1 MSIRRKDAPANR
13 PVSQKVSQ
21 VSYLFSTPDEQQEM
35 LNRIGVGS
43 LQTLLDQIPTEL
55 QLQQPLDLPPALSEL
70 ELEQHLRELA
80 SKNIGASARA
90 CFLGGGA
97 YDHFIPSVVDEIT
110 SRGEFYTAYTPYQAE
125 ASQGTLQAFFE
136 FQSMIAELTGLDVA
150 NSSLYE
156 GGSGVAEAILM
167 AMRCTDRAGRV
178 VILGST
184 NPEYVETLNTYFA
197 NKTTEVIVVPTTM
210 GMADILSL
218 EELVNDQTA
227 CVVVQQPNFFGCL
240 EDVEAIG
247 KLAHR
252 SGALLVVSFDPL
264 SLGILKR
271 PGDLGADIAVAEG
284 QSLGT
289 PLQFGGPYLGIL
301 ACRQQLVRK
310 MPGRLIGQTVDRN
323 GTRCF
328 FLNLQA
334 REQHIRRAGAMS
346 NICTNQGL
354 MALRATVYLSLLGPH
369 GLKEVAELSCR
380 KAHYAADRLKLIEG
394 CELAFQP
401 PFFKEFVLKY
411 RDGADVAIRKAASV
425 NIDIGPA
432 LSRLPGLDWLSK
444 EDRNQCLLIAVTESR
459 TKDEIDRLVNALAA
473 R

>member
-1 MSIRRKDAPANR
+1 
-13 PVSQKVSQ
+13 
-21 VSYLFSTPDEQQEM
+21 M
-35 LNRIGVGS
+35 LDRIGVDS
-43 LQTLLDQIPTEL
+43 IETLLQQIPSEL
-55 QLQQPLDLPPALSEL
+55 QLNRPLELPNPLTEL

-80 SKNIGASARA
+80 ERNIGASMRP
-90 CFLGGGA
+90 CFMGGGA
-97 YDHFIPSVVDEIT
+97 YDHYIPSVVDEIT

-136 FQSMIAELTGLDVA
+136 FQSLIAELSGLDVA

-156 GGSGVAEAILM
+156 GGSGVAEAVLM
-167 AMRCTDRAGRV
+167 AKRCTDRTGRV
-178 VILGST
+178 VILGSV
-184 NPEYVETLNTYFA
+184 NPEYIQTVKTYLV
-197 NKTTEVIVVPTTM
+197 NKSTEVVV
-210 GMADILSL
+210 L
-218 EELVNDQTA
+218 ETSNGAVDLTQLEHAINDQTA
-227 CVVVQQPNFFGCL
+227 CVVVQHPNFFGYL
-240 EDVEAIG
+240 EDVQAIG
-247 KLAHR
+247 QLAHQ

-301 ACRQQLVRK
+301 ACRQQFVRK

-323 GTRCF
+323 GRRCF

-354 MALRATVYLSLLGPH
+354 MALRATVYLSLLGPQ
-369 GLKEVAELSCR
+369 GLKEVSELCCR

-394 CELAFQP
+394 CSLFIEGS
-401 PFFKEFVLKY
+401 FFKEFVLKY
-411 RDGADVAIRKAASV
+411 EDGADVAIRKAAAAG
-425 NIDIGPA
+425 IDIGPA
-432 LSRLPGLDWLSK
+432 LNRLPGLDSLSAEDK
-444 EDRNQCLLIAVTESR
+444 EKSLLIAVTESR
-459 TKDEIDRLVNALAA
+459 TKDEIDRLVTALSPG
-473 R
+473 

>member
-1 MSIRRKDAPANR
+1 L
-13 PVSQKVSQ
+13 
-21 VSYLFSTPDEQQEM
+21 SYLFSTPDEQQQM
-35 LNRIGVGS
+35 LDRIGVDS
-43 LQTLLDQIPTEL
+43 IETLLEQIPSDL
-55 QLQQPLDLPPALSEL
+55 QLHRPLDLPRPLTEL
-70 ELEQHLRELA
+70 ELEQHLRSLA
-80 SKNIGASARA
+80 ERNIGASTRP
-90 CFLGGGA
+90 CFMGGGA
-97 YDHFIPSVVDEIT
+97 YDHYIPSVVDEIT

-156 GGSGVAEAILM
+156 GGSGVAEAVLM
-167 AMRCTDRAGRV
+167 AMRCTDRSGRI
-178 VILGST
+178 VILGSV
-184 NPEYVETLNTYFA
+184 NPEYIQTVKTYLV
-197 NKTTEVIVVPTTM
+197 NKSTEVVIVKTPN
-210 GMADILSL
+210 GEPDPAQL
-218 EELVNDQTA
+218 EQALNDQTA
-227 CVVVQQPNFFGCL
+227 CVVVQHPNFFGCL
-240 EDVEAIG
+240 EDVEAIQ
-247 KLAHR
+247 KQVHLA
-252 SGALLVVSFDPL
+252 GALMVVSFDPL

-301 ACRQQLVRK
+301 ACRQQFVRK

-323 GTRCF
+323 GKRCY

-354 MALRATVYLSLLGPH
+354 MALRATVYLSLLGPQ
-369 GLKEVAELSCR
+369 GLKEVAELCCR

-394 CELAFQP
+394 CSLLFER

-411 RDGADVAIRKAASV
+411 EGGADVAIRRAAAA

-432 LSRLPGLDWLSK
+432 LSHLPGLDSLSADDK
-444 EDRNQCLLIAVTESR
+444 EKSLLIAVTESR
-459 TKDEIDRLVNALAA
+459 TRDEIDHLVNALSAG
-473 R
+473 